1 MRSPK
6 TPGETAAVE
15 NPKKTPRKA
24 AAAPRLKKPA
34 ARPASPPAP
43 RAKKAPAAKAAVVP
57 QMPDQETI
65 ERMVAEAAY
74 YLAERRAFAPG
85 FEDQDWQAARE
96 QVEAQLR
103 SAKNPLG

>member
-1 MRSPK
+1 
-6 TPGETAAVE
+6 
-15 NPKKTPRKA
+15 
-24 AAAPRLKKPA
+24 
-34 ARPASPPAP
+34 
-43 RAKKAPAAKAAVVP
+43 
-57 QMPDQETI
+57 MPDQETI